1 MPNDD
6 ISMNSLHNGI
16 HCTTE
21 KGGMLLMNLPAK
33 HQHVFCT
40 PYVLES
46 ERKLQRLQLPLDSL
60 KVENFLLDKI
70 QNTPNEKEEF
80 IVVGL
85 ASTLVAVELPSV
97 TPRVDISYTALDVLR
112 LSAVISWIS

>member
-6 ISMNSLHNGI
+6 ISIRSLHI
-16 HCTTE
+16 RQ
-21 KGGMLLMNLPAK
+21 KGNAPHEFACSTSPLI
-33 HQHVFCT
+33 CT

-46 ERKLQRLQLPLDSL
+46 EQKLQRLQSALD
-60 KVENFLLDKI
+60 NFNAIFLLDKI

-85 ASTLVAVELPSV
+85 ASILVAVELPSV
-97 TPRVDISYTALDVLR
+97 TPRVDISYTALDVLW
-112 LSAVISWIS
+112 LSAVISWMS

>member
-1 MPNDD
+1 
-6 ISMNSLHNGI
+6 
-16 HCTTE
+16 
-21 KGGMLLMNLPAK
+21 MNLPAQ

-40 PYVLES
+40 PHLLENGQNT
-46 ERKLQRLQLPLDSL
+46 ERLQFPLDFL
-60 KVENFLLDKI
+60 KVENFILDKI